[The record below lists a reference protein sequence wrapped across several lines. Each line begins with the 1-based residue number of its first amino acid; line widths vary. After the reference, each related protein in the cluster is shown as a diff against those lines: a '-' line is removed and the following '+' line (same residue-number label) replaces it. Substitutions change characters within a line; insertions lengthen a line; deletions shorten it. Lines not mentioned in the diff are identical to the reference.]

1 MRCLLFAVAAA
12 ASTIT
17 PEQASKLRSLGYR
30 ASEIAA
36 IRPSVASVVA
46 RRGLPRPKA
55 GMPPSWVVDDVS
67 KLPEELRTC
76 CVCLEDVC
84 PGNKVRGH
92 AHALMACGWRGPGQQ
107 GAEALPCL
115 HAPSLASPRHL
126 SPSLAC
132 AQVRTLPCL
141 HTFHSE
147 CAEEWLKKKKVCPL
161 CQFTIDGTTDEGAAD
176 RNRLHALLNTPDSPA
191 LLRTE
196 LKRKIASNDKRIE
209 RLRAEAIALIR
220 SDEYLWERFKA
231 LDTIQGVGEVSAVS
245 LLSELITLPQT
256 LSSRACVCHAGLDP
270 RVHESGT
277 SVHKAPRISRHGNKY
292 LRRALFYPAL
302 AACQSDPGAKAFKA
316 RLVGRGKKKMQANV
330 AVMRKMLTVAWAI
343 MKDPEP
349 YDSARL
355 YADLEKA

>member
-1 MRCLLFAVAAA
+1 M
-12 ASTIT
+12 
-17 PEQASKLRSLGYR
+17 
-30 ASEIAA
+30 
-36 IRPSVASVVA
+36 
-46 RRGLPRPKA
+46 
-55 GMPPSWVVDDVS
+55 
-67 KLPEELRTC
+67 
-76 CVCLEDVC
+76 
-84 PGNKVRGH
+84 
-92 AHALMACGWRGPGQQ
+92 
-107 GAEALPCL
+107 
-115 HAPSLASPRHL
+115 
-126 SPSLAC
+126 
-132 AQVRTLPCL
+132 
-141 HTFHSE
+141 
-147 CAEEWLKKKKVCPL
+147 
-161 CQFTIDGTTDEGAAD
+161 
-176 RNRLHALLNTPDSPA
+176 
-191 LLRTE
+191 
-196 LKRKIASNDKRIE
+196 
-209 RLRAEAIALIR
+209 IR